1 MSWIY
6 GGYCYTSSVDT
17 RTENDCYL
25 SASLLETDWMDRIR
39 LLHPNGDFIF
49 VVEGVLMYFR
59 EEQVRTFLHNITM
72 RFEGGELWF
81 DVCGTM
87 MSRRGVKPDSLRE
100 HKAQIR
106 SGIDDGHMVELWEPD
121 CICWNRPII

>member
-1 MSWIY
+1 
-6 GGYCYTSSVDT
+6 
-17 RTENDCYL
+17 
-25 SASLLETDWMDRIR
+25 
-39 LLHPNGDFIF
+39 
-49 VVEGVLMYFR
+49 MYFR

-106 SGIDDGHMVELWEPD
+106 SGIDDGHMVELWEPGLHLLERVELYE
-121 CICWNRPII
+121 IFPFPLGIFSGRYWAG